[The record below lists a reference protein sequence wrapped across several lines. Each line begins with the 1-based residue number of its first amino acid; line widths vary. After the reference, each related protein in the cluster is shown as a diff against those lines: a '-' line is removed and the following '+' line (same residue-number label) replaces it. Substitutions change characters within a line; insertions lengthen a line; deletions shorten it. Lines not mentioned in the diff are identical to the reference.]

1 MIQVRVTVSLVPG
14 ESMGNSSANIYDLM
28 PPEELMFV
36 GGGLDNFMVIGEAF
50 VRDFQT
56 RCRLQPNERVLDVG
70 CGVGRIAIPLTA
82 FLNSEARYE
91 GFDVVPE
98 GIEWCQKN
106 ISSRYPNFHFRLADI
121 YNKQYHPSGT
131 QASRYR
137 FPYEDSSFDF
147 ICLASVFTHMLPKD
161 MKNYFREI
169 SRVLAIGGR
178 CMITFF
184 LLNEE
189 SLTALNAGKSTL
201 SFDHRFRHYRIHS
214 LETPEGAIS
223 YDEKCV
229 LKLYGVNALEIEP
242 PILHGVWSGRDSA
255 YLGYQDIIIAHKTE
269 QGLLQKAKSFFQS

>member
-1 MIQVRVTVSLVPG
+1 M
-14 ESMGNSSANIYDLM
+14 
-28 PPEELMFV
+28 
-36 GGGLDNFMVIGEAF
+36 
-50 VRDFQT
+50 
-56 RCRLQPNERVLDVG
+56 
-70 CGVGRIAIPLTA
+70 
-82 FLNSEARYE
+82 
-91 GFDVVPE
+91 
-98 GIEWCQKN
+98 
-106 ISSRYPNFHFRLADI
+106 SRYHNFHFRLRYI
-121 YNKQYHPSGT
+121 YNKQYHRSGK
-131 QASRYR
+131 QASKYR
-137 FPYEDSSFDF
+137 FPYDDSSFDF

-223 YDEKCV
+223 YDEEYV
-229 LKLYGVNALEIEP
+229 LKLYGVNALEIELP
-242 PILHGVWSGRDSA
+242 VLHGVWSGRDSE